1 MICNYNSPESIQWPH
16 TPGECFSP
24 SFVPG
29 NSKPIN
35 FTEARSRTRLP
46 GPGRVGLSLLDH
58 LPPQCVPWHC
68 DEGHWDKGTG
78 QWPPGPG
85 RRVPDPLGCP
95 ARGMPK
101 SQEGGDEQRAGACAA
116 PLLHPCVPPCP
127 RQPCHCSRCP
137 EDARGIP
144 GEAAPGSVPSP
155 APPGRGVPCP
165 SPWDTR
171 TRPQTQLGRAQD
183 TRPWGHP
190 VNV

>member
-24 SFVPG
+24 PFVPG

-35 FTEARSRTRLP
+35 FTEARSRTRLL

-58 LPPQCVPWHC
+58 LPPQCVPRRC

-85 RRVPDPLGCP
+85 RRVPAPLGCP

-101 SQEGGDEQRAGACAA
+101 SQEGGTSSVPGLGQ
-116 PLLHPCVPPCP
+116 HPSCTPV
-127 RQPCHCSRCP
+127 CHP
-137 EDARGIP
+137 
-144 GEAAPGSVPSP
+144 APGSPATAPGAPRTLGEFLVKLPPVLCP
-155 APPGRGVPCP
+155 APIRPAGGSLPVPV
-165 SPWDTR
+165 
-171 TRPQTQLGRAQD
+171 
-183 TRPWGHP
+183 GHP
-190 VNV
+190 HVSPSAAGAGTGHEALGTPG